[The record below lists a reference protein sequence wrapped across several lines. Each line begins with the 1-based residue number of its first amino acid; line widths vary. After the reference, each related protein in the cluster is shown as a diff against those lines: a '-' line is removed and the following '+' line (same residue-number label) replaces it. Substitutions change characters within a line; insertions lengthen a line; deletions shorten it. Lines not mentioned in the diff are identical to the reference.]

1 MVSFSS
7 DWLFPPDQSRDIVS
21 ALIANNAPVSY
32 CNVQSDC
39 GHDAFLLP
47 NEIASY
53 GELIH
58 SFLGDI
64 DARPQPAV
72 TNSGGPEDGFNPTS
86 IFHRRRIDYERIVEL
101 IAEGASVLDL
111 GCGRGGL
118 LTRLA
123 QRDHSRLVGVELD
136 EQAVVA
142 CVQRG
147 LDVVQADLNKGL
159 RAFAN
164 GQFDCVVLSQ
174 TLQAVRDV
182 EGVISEMLR
191 VGQAGIVSFPNLAF
205 AQLRRILAEE
215 GRAPRGYGW
224 IRDRWYN
231 TPDVRFLSISDFEE
245 FCCEK
250 SIRIHRRIALDTENG
265 CEIFHDP
272 NCNADLAIFV
282 ISGS

>member
-1 MVSFSS
+1 M
-7 DWLFPPDQSRDIVS
+7 
-21 ALIANNAPVSY
+21 
-32 CNVQSDC
+32 
-39 GHDAFLLP
+39 
-47 NEIASY
+47 
-53 GELIH
+53 
-58 SFLGDI
+58 
-64 DARPQPAV
+64 
-72 TNSGGPEDGFNPTS
+72 
-86 IFHRRRIDYERIVEL
+86 
-101 IAEGASVLDL
+101 
-111 GCGRGGL
+111 

-123 QRDHSRLVGVELD
+123 QRDHPRLVGVELD

-164 GQFDCVVLSQ
+164 RQFDCVVLSQ

-182 EGVISEMLR
+182 EGVVNEMLR
-191 VGQAGIVSFPNLAF
+191 VGQTGIVSFPNLAF
-205 AQLRRILAEE
+205 EQLRRILAEE

-245 FCCEK
+245 FCREK
-250 SIRIHRRIALDTENG
+250 SIRIHRRIALNTEDG

-272 NCNADLAIFV
+272 NRNADLAIFV
-282 ISGS
+282 ISGSNAAA